1 LKDLKL
7 NKSPNIKLSEI
18 ASMVGGKLFGAGD
31 VSIKSVARIDE
42 AKIGDLTFLYL
53 PAFEKYL
60 QSTGASA
67 ILVKPDFNKSRDDIS
82 YIEVDSPEKAFASV
96 IINYFSPKFEL
107 HGIDETSF
115 VHKSSTIG
123 KNVALGRNVVIGA
136 NCKIGDNVK
145 IFHNSVI
152 LENVVID
159 DGSIIFQNVSIR
171 EECKIGKNVIIHAG
185 AVIGSDGFG
194 YQKDDDG
201 VYTKVPQI
209 GNVLLEDDV
218 EIGANTTIDRAAL
231 GSTVIK
237 KGSKIDNLVM
247 IAHNVTVGNNTVMS
261 AQSGV
266 SGSVKIGSNVI
277 LAGQVGIAGHLEIAD
292 NVILMAQAGVAK
304 TISKPGLYFGSPSK
318 EAKTAKILEAHFRNF
333 PEYVERIKKLE
344 TEIKILKEEISQ
356 KKP

>member
-1 LKDLKL
+1 M
-7 NKSPNIKLSEI
+7 NKILSIKLSEI
-18 ASMVGGKLFGAGD
+18 ASLVGGKIFGNAD

-42 AKIGDLTFLYL
+42 AEKGDLTFLYL

-82 YIEVDSPEKAFASV
+82 YIEVDSPEKAFTAV

-107 HGIDETSF
+107 QGIDETSF
-115 VHKSSTIG
+115 IHKSSTLG
-123 KNVALGRNVVIGA
+123 KNVALGKNVVIGA
-136 NCKIGDNVK
+136 NCRIGDNVK
-145 IFHNSVI
+145 IFHNTVV
-152 LENVVID
+152 LDNVEI
-159 DGSIIFQNVSIR
+159 GSDSMIFQNVSIR
-171 EECKIGKNVIIHAG
+171 EDCKIGKKVIIHAG
-185 AVIGSDGFG
+185 AVIGADGFG
-194 YQKDDDG
+194 YQKDDKG
-201 VYTKVPQI
+201 VYNKVPQI
-209 GNVLLEDDV
+209 GNVIIEDDV

-237 KGSKIDNLVM
+237 KGVKIDNLVQ
-247 IAHNVTVGNNTVMS
+247 IAHNVSVGNNTVMS

-292 NVILMAQAGVAK
+292 NVILMAQSGVAK

-318 EAKTAKILEAHFRNF
+318 EAKTAKILEAHFRSF

-344 TEIKILKEEISQ
+344 AEIKTLKEEISQ
-356 KKP
+356 KKT